1 MPDVREV
8 YEMVTKQKPS
18 DPGALERQR
27 TRQIRTM
34 RNRKI
39 GAFAV
44 AAVIG
49 VTAAVVLLEAREE
62 RRPTGIGTN
71 PTPSPHARAP
81 AGTVTYD
88 GSTCSM
94 EITADRIEAGFVSFR
109 VVNASDQRVMFDSW
123 QILEGYTFREFEVVF
138 ERQRRLLENGKP
150 YPTPG
155 FFPDQETEVLYLG
168 SDVIPANSSEIIVPQ
183 MHTPGPHAI
192 ACLRRFEGADPS
204 LRGFQGFGL
213 AGPIVVR

>member
-1 MPDVREV
+1 MPDVKEV

-18 DPGALERQR
+18 EPEALERQR
-27 TRQIRTM
+27 TRQVRTM
-34 RNRKI
+34 RNRKV

-49 VTAAVVLLEAREE
+49 VVAAALILGTLEEQ
-62 RRPTGIGTN
+62 RPTDIGTN
-71 PTPSPHARAP
+71 PSPTAGAQAP
-81 AGTVTYD
+81 VGTVTFD

-94 EITADRIEAGFVSFR
+94 EITADRIEPGFVSFR

-123 QILEGYTFREFEVVF
+123 QILEGYTFREFAVVF

-183 MHTPGPHAI
+183 MYTPGPHAI
-192 ACLRRFEGADPS
+192 ACGRRYEGAHPS
-204 LRGFQGFGL
+204 LRGFQFSGL